1 QAARGWSSLE
11 GFGLLS
17 HPSETGFIDRRY
29 SRTDSVPKALA
40 RWMQRLLGS
49 EGEEDFESVSLISS
63 PVRAS
68 SAQNRRFLSFG
79 MERRR
84 RNNHLEESDDE
95 GRPNAGTNNDEVI
108 FADPA
113 TASRSRLDQRGN
125 QRGGGEEEELQLDPL
140 PPMFSKYGDFH
151 TIDWQRDL
159 ARDRLRHKM
168 IEGRS
173 RDFPLGLLKA
183 AWDAG
188 AGWICVL
195 MVGIAAG
202 ATAGVID
209 VAARWMSDLKD
220 GVCADRFWLDREHC
234 CWSSNDTIYKD
245 SDCSAWTTW
254 PEMFNYY
261 SKSPFYYLVELFF
274 YVAWAVG
281 MSTLAVLLVKVFAPY
296 ACGSGIPE
304 IKCILSGFIIRG
316 YLGKWTFLIK
326 SVGLILAS
334 ASGLSLGKEG
344 PMVHLGC
351 CIGNIISYLF
361 PKYGQNEAKK
371 REILSA
377 SAAAGVSVAFGAP
390 IGGVM
395 FSLEE
400 ASYYF
405 PQKTMWRSFFCALVA
420 GIVLR
425 LVNPFGSDQTSLF
438 HVDYMVKW
446 SFIELIPFGL
456 LGIFGGLVGALFTA
470 LNIRWCRVRKENKM
484 VGGNPIYEVVL
495 VTLFTA
501 AISYFNPYLHKS
513 GTAVIKQLFDRC
525 GPEDY
530 MVELCEYRNVDGN
543 VYFGSAFAS
552 VFWQLSVALVM
563 KFVFTIFTFGI
574 KIPCGLFVPSLVMGS
589 LAGRLLAMLIEGFL
603 RAVQDEAG
611 TSMFSCQI
619 GKDCM
624 MPGLYAMVGAAAVLG
639 GMTRMTVSL
648 VVIMFELTGSLEF
661 IVPTMVAV
669 MFAKW
674 VGDATHK
681 QGMYEAHI
689 ELNGYPFL
697 DNKGEYPYSTTAYQV
712 MRPSADRSDGKE
724 LAVIVQDTMTL
735 GEIEQLM
742 RDTQYNGFPV
752 VVSRESMYL
761 VGYVTRRELQLALH
775 AARQSQPY
783 VVTASRVY
791 FTAPGQAS
799 VHQSGGS
806 GGEPSSSVPAPLKLR
821 RIIDLAPM
829 TVTDQMPMETIIDM
843 FRKLGLRQLLVTR
856 SGKVLGIITKKDILH
871 FMRNASDHESII
883 NPNFK

>member
-1 QAARGWSSLE
+1 
-11 GFGLLS
+11 
-17 HPSETGFIDRRY
+17 
-29 SRTDSVPKALA
+29 
-40 RWMQRLLGS
+40 MQRLLGS

-63 PVRAS
+63 PVRTS
-68 SAQNRRFLSFG
+68 SAQNNRRFLSFG

-84 RNNHLEESDDE
+84 RNNHLEDDDDDS
-95 GRPNAGTNNDEVI
+95 RANANNDLRRVV
-108 FADPA
+108 FADPS
-113 TASRSRLDQRGN
+113 TASRARLGN
-125 QRGGGEEEELQLDPL
+125 QRGGGGEEEELQLDPL

-159 ARDRLRHKM
+159 ARDRLRHKV
-168 IEGRS
+168 IGARS
-173 RDFPLGLLKA
+173 RDFPLGLIKGG
-183 AWDAG
+183 WDAG

-195 MVGIAAG
+195 LVGIAAG

-274 YVAWAVG
+274 YTAGRWG

-456 LGIFGGLVGALFTA
+456 LGIFGGLVGGLFTY
-470 LNIRWCRVRKENKM
+470 LNIRWCRVRKENKL

-530 MVELCEYRNVDGN
+530 MVELCEYRNVDGD
-543 VYFGSAFAS
+543 VYFGSAFA
-552 VFWQLSVALVM
+552 
-563 KFVFTIFTFGI
+563 
-574 KIPCGLFVPSLVMGS
+574 
-589 LAGRLLAMLIEGFL
+589 
-603 RAVQDEAG
+603 
-611 TSMFSCQI
+611 
-619 GKDCM
+619 
-624 MPGLYAMVGAAAVLG
+624 
-639 GMTRMTVSL
+639 
-648 VVIMFELTGSLEF
+648 
-661 IVPTMVAV
+661 
-669 MFAKW
+669 
-674 VGDATHK
+674 
-681 QGMYEAHI
+681 
-689 ELNGYPFL
+689 
-697 DNKGEYPYSTTAYQV
+697 
-712 MRPSADRSDGKE
+712 
-724 LAVIVQDTMTL
+724 
-735 GEIEQLM
+735 
-742 RDTQYNGFPV
+742 
-752 VVSRESMYL
+752 
-761 VGYVTRRELQLALH
+761 
-775 AARQSQPY
+775 
-783 VVTASRVY
+783 
-791 FTAPGQAS
+791 
-799 VHQSGGS
+799 
-806 GGEPSSSVPAPLKLR
+806 
-821 RIIDLAPM
+821 
-829 TVTDQMPMETIIDM
+829 
-843 FRKLGLRQLLVTR
+843 
-856 SGKVLGIITKKDILH
+856 
-871 FMRNASDHESII
+871 
-883 NPNFK
+883 